1 MSGAGIRLADGR
13 RLAHLDLGAP
23 DGTPVL
29 YQHGGLSCSRDI
41 AFADARCRERGV
53 RLVAPDRPGIGDSGR
68 RPGRTVADWAGDVG
82 ALADALG
89 IERFAVLGWSAGGP
103 YAIACAHLLG
113 DRVTAVATVGS
124 VSVPDRANVARLGLA
139 TDRLLFPVSRWAP
152 PIGRLILEAGRLTP
166 ATLTHAAL
174 RRSVRG
180 GDRAAVAGISAG
192 EVRGWYAGA
201 ARHGAAGLVDDYR
214 ALSRDWGFALEEVR
228 RPVVLLQGADDALVP
243 PDEGRDLASRLPAA
257 DLRIVPSAG
266 HFLLRGRL
274 DETLAALGA

>member
-1 MSGAGIRLADGR
+1 MSTGETRLADGR
-13 RLAHLDLGAP
+13 RLAHLDLGDPA
-23 DGTPVL
+23 GTPVL

-53 RLVAPDRPGIGDSGR
+53 RLVAPDRPGIGGSQR
-68 RPGRTVADWAGDVG
+68 RPGRTVADWAGDVA
-82 ALADALG
+82 ALADALE
-89 IERFAVLGWSAGGP
+89 IRRFAVLGWSAGGP

-124 VSVPDRANVARLGLA
+124 VSVPERANVARLELA

-166 ATLTHAAL
+166 APLTHAAL
-174 RRSVRG
+174 KRSVRG
-180 GDRAAVAGISAG
+180 ADIAAVEAIDAA

-214 ALSRDWGFALEEVR
+214 ALSREWGFPLAEVT

-243 PDEGRDLASRLPAA
+243 PEDGRDLAARLPAA
-257 DLRIVPSAG
+257 DLRILPAAG
-266 HFLLRGRL
+266 HFLLRERL
-274 DETLAALGA
+274 EETLAVLGA